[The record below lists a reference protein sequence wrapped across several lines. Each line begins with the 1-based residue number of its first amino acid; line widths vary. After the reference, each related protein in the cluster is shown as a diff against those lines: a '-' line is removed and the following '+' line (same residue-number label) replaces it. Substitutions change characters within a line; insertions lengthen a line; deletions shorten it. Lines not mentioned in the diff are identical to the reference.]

1 MSEVGAEVTDFHVG
15 QRVYPYSELA
25 RQKERPRQA
34 DTQYLKPT
42 EELICEE
49 FAVVLNTT
57 PDLVQERLHAVM
69 RRRATAQNKITQNVR
84 QGAVSPL
91 PQPVEKVCIVLSGF
105 VNIHKKVSSHWCYY
119 ARVSRI

>member
-1 MSEVGAEVTDFHVG
+1 MSEVGTEVTDFHVG

-25 RQKERPRQA
+25 RQKESPRQA

-42 EELICEE
+42 EKLICEE

-69 RRRATAQNKITQNVR
+69 RRRATA
-84 QGAVSPL
+84 
-91 PQPVEKVCIVLSGF
+91 
-105 VNIHKKVSSHWCYY
+105 
-119 ARVSRI
+119 